1 VRTLNRFIDNGIRDR
16 NTVPPLV
23 APPLL
28 FDGVVR
34 TKHAPRRHL
43 LLSFSILVAFAAPR
57 PTSAQ
62 ETQPG
67 SLPPGWITPTPAG
80 LLAEPA
86 LLRKLVATSESKA
99 SDEQEPADGL
109 YVETGNMI
117 TGEGWISAGPGY
129 RRHMLDRR
137 LRVDASAAV
146 SWKLYNVGQVSVEMP
161 RLAHDRLT
169 VGAQVMRQ
177 DLQQVDYF
185 GLGNDSRVSDLS
197 AYRFTNTDILGYATV
212 QATRWLV
219 LSGRFGGIPRSRLGA
234 AGGPRVPVPS
244 TVDLFS
250 DASAPG
256 ILAPPSFLHGDVQVN
271 VDLRDH
277 KGHPTGGGLY
287 QFIAATYLDR
297 DSGTYTFRRYEVDAA
312 QFVPLFTKRWILAL
326 HGREVFS
333 DTTSGH
339 VVPFYLMPS
348 LGGKNTLRGY
358 HDYRFHDDDM
368 QAFSGEVRCAL
379 FTHLDVAVFAD
390 AGRWRRALA
399 TWIFK
404 ISNGPTARGFAST
417 TRRPLS
423 SVLTS
428 VTASRGGRCSSRSA
442 TPSSDRCRCRAAR
455 PLFRLF
461 HERASRESN
470 TCLCVSAADCALLPV
485 LHGEGPADHAA
496 VGRAAGGAL
505 ARPRRSRQS

>member
-1 VRTLNRFIDNGIRDR
+1 MRTLNRFIDNGIRDR

-43 LLSFSILVAFAAPR
+43 LLSLSILVAFAAPR

-390 AGRWRRALA
+390 AGKVAARAGNLDFQNLKRSYGAGLRVHNA
-399 TWIFK
+399 TATLVRLDVGHSVEGWQVFIK
-404 ISNGPTARGFAST
+404 ISDPFKRSLPMSG
-417 TRRPLS
+417 
-423 SVLTS
+423 
-428 VTASRGGRCSSRSA
+428 RSA
-442 TPSSDRCRCRAAR
+442 VVPFV
-455 PLFRLF
+455 P
-461 HERASRESN
+461 
-470 TCLCVSAADCALLPV
+470 
-485 LHGEGPADHAA
+485 
-496 VGRAAGGAL
+496 
-505 ARPRRSRQS
+505 